1 MKHTLTCRTTR
12 GAPSSFNVVDLNG
25 LETRTKFLPLSLLQ
39 CCTILWKNCSPVISG
54 LSNGRKLNCSKGRW
68 SRCTVAIWTGLQSF
82 GSAPKLLEALFS
94 LPWGEATGDEGCSET
109 TEGAI
114 PFELFL
120 GVREV
125 EDLFFGWLFEIPV
138 EVGSVCWVSSSA
150 FSCSTST
157 SSIEDSLDADD
168 WRVGSTRGTSLISQ
182 RGYFLWNV
190 TSSLKFSLVMTSL
203 FDSVDKILEKWLY
216 KSLS

>member
-1 MKHTLTCRTTR
+1 M
-12 GAPSSFNVVDLNG
+12 
-25 LETRTKFLPLSLLQ
+25 
-39 CCTILWKNCSPVISG
+39 SG
-54 LSNGRKLNCSKGRW
+54 LSNGRKLSCSTGRC
-68 SRCTVAIWTGLQSF
+68 SRCTVAIWTGLHSF
-82 GSAPKLLEALFS
+82 GSAPKLLAALLS
-94 LPWGEATGDEGCSET
+94 LPWGEATGDEGCSEI
-109 TEGAI
+109 TEGVI
-114 PFELFL
+114 TPFELFL

-125 EDLFFGWLFEIPV
+125 EDLIFGWLFEIAV

-157 SSIEDSLDADD
+157 SSMEDSLDADD